1 MLANMSKIW
10 AKYSF
15 VYLQGLGGTVMLSV
29 IVVLLGTVL
38 GTLIAFLKLSHFRPG
53 QASLTHWIL
62 PIPGIRRA
70 SMRCR
75 RTAHSLCLCKF
86 RRQCAKCGACLR
98 KDQIRS
104 AGR

>member
-29 IVVLLGTVL
+29 IVVLLGT
-38 GTLIAFLKLSHFRPG
+38 LIAFLKLSHFWPG

-86 RRQCAKCGACLR
+86 RRQCAKFGARLR

>member
-29 IVVLLGTVL
+29 IVVLL

-86 RRQCAKCGACLR
+86 RRQCAKFGARLR